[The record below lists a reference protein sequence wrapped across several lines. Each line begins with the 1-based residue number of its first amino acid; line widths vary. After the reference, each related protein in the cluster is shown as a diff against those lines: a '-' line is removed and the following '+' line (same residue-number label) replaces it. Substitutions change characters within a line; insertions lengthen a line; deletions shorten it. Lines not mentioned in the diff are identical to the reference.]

1 MSKDEAFADAS
12 TIADL
17 SSWTI
22 TWVDAGDLAGIGHPE
37 AVGLTDAFTNTI
49 WVCEG
54 YPSMLIHE
62 ALHVAHPGQS
72 QHCGWGLR
80 FKSVHEFFD
89 IHGSFVDECAHLRC
103 HRSGDHAW
111 SCEPG

>member
-49 WVCEG
+49 WGSSTMSPCFKHSRASP
-54 YPSMLIHE
+54 PSR
-62 ALHVAHPGQS
+62 ATRRWRA
-72 QHCGWGLR
+72 
-80 FKSVHEFFD
+80 
-89 IHGSFVDECAHLRC
+89 
-103 HRSGDHAW
+103 RS
-111 SCEPG
+111 